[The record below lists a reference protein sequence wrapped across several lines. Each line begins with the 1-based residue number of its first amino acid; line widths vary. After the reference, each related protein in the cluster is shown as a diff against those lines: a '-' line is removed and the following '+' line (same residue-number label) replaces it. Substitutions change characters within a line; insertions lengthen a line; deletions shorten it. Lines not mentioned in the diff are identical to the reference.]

1 MEGVN
6 ILGCYASVSGII
18 AAFTIAS
25 APGRKWMVMA
35 FGLFLTSSLT
45 WIVADFMDSVNAI
58 AIQNI
63 DLPVVN
69 AWGIY
74 RWMRLPAGNH

>member
-1 MEGVN
+1 MELVK
-6 ILGCYASVSGII
+6 ILGWYASVSGII

-35 FGLFLTSSLT
+35 FCLFLTSSLT
-45 WIVADFMDSVNAI
+45 WIAAGFMDSVNSI
-58 AIQNI
+58 AVQNI
-63 DLPVVN
+63 ALSVVN